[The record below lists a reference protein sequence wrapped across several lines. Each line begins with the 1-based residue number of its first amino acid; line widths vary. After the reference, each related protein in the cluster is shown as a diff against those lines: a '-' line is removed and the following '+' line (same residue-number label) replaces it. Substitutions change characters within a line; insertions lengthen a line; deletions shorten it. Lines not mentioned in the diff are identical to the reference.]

1 MTDLILASFDILA
14 SAMYR
19 SETTEST
26 SNLLRSFLVNKLPV
40 FLTNYAA
47 MMFENLTVRNCIQQ
61 ALSRVDPAAFPPS
74 YSQMF
79 DPLGTTGMLSE
90 ARQEFLFACALH
102 QLIEEKDIEGLLG
115 DVPMQ
120 SLPAS
125 GRYVKSGLVAQCSSN
140 PAKIEEFIAELDNME
155 GNAGEIVAALLEVS
169 YSGFMGPL
177 NFTFYLRLRWLN
189 MNRESD
195 HQYVMHQQRYDDT
208 EKRVCCFMSKAASF
222 GRDNA
227 LYRIS
232 HIYEPPVSCS
242 RQLGKP

>member
-1 MTDLILASFDILA
+1 MQALVTDLILASFDILA

-26 SNLLRSFLVNKLPV
+26 INLLRSFLVNKLPV

-47 MMFENLTVRNCIQQ
+47 MMFEGLTVRNCIQQ
-61 ALSRVDPAAFPPS
+61 ALTRVDPAAFPPS

-125 GRYVKSGLVAQCSSN
+125 GRYIKNGLVAQCSSN
-140 PAKIEEFIAELDNME
+140 PAKIEEFIGELDNME

-169 YSGFMGPL
+169 YPG
-177 NFTFYLRLRWLN
+177 
-189 MNRESD
+189 
-195 HQYVMHQQRYDDT
+195 
-208 EKRVCCFMSKAASF
+208 
-222 GRDNA
+222 
-227 LYRIS
+227 I
-232 HIYEPPVSCS
+232 
-242 RQLGKP
+242 LGIFLSSICVQVD

>member
-1 MTDLILASFDILA
+1 MQALVTDLILASFDILA

-47 MMFENLTVRNCIQQ
+47 MMFEGLTVRNCIQQ
-61 ALSRVDPAAFPPS
+61 ALTRVDPAAFPPSS

-79 DPLGTTGMLSE
+79 DPLGTTGILSE

-125 GRYVKSGLVAQCSSN
+125 GRYIKNGLVAQCSSN
-140 PAKIEEFIAELDNME
+140 PAKIEEFIGELDNME

-169 YSGFMGPL
+169 YSGFLGPSEFHFL
-177 NFTFYLRLRWLN
+177 LASTF
-189 MNRESD
+189 
-195 HQYVMHQQRYDDT
+195 
-208 EKRVCCFMSKAASF
+208 
-222 GRDNA
+222 G
-227 LYRIS
+227 
-232 HIYEPPVSCS
+232 
-242 RQLGKP
+242 